1 MATSSVDPYCEWTL
15 RKTILPFIRT
25 VWRPTLVETGHFPQG
40 PCFVYGNHSHN
51 LDPFILNL
59 FTAWRNPTSGV
70 LTMEYMRKGL
80 VAYLL
85 KGIGLLATRKSVPE
99 PHLIRSIYKLLDEG
113 RMVVIYPEGG
123 RRWAG
128 RPEPWMLSTA
138 KIFARA
144 GVPIYPVVTHG
155 SYIGW
160 PRWARWPRRA
170 RIQVEVKAPFQFPKK
185 SDWRTVVK
193 QLKKPIDI
201 DENIVDPAIRPS
213 RAYRP
218 AEGIEKLL
226 YRDPETGVYGDV
238 FSPDGTY
245 VVNRSGTMRLKM
257 LPDSTLL
264 DEATGEVKLTGDLYE
279 HIRALPTTRSADGA
293 YIRNNVAVYEEI
305 AYPDLHPLGRADV
318 RLFDDALRLQYRHE
332 TQTIGLDDIRFTSLE
347 RNAKLQLT
355 LDDRMV
361 QLHFDR
367 EGSALAWSDAL
378 RTLKGPDPSLV

>member
-1 MATSSVDPYCEWTL
+1 MSDTSVDPRSEWIL
-15 RKTILPFIRT
+15 RKTILPFIRA
-25 VWRPTLVETGHFPQG
+25 VWRPTLRESPHFPEG

-59 FTAWRNPTSGV
+59 FTRWQNPTSGV

-99 PHLIRSIYKLLDEG
+99 PHLIRAIYKLLDQD

-128 RPEPWMLSTA
+128 RPEPWMVSTA

-144 GVPIYPVVTHG
+144 GVPVYPIVTHG
-155 SYIGW
+155 SYVGW

-170 RIQVEVKAPFQFPKK
+170 RIQVEVKAPLQFPK
-185 SDWRTVVK
+185 RTKWEDVLD
-193 QLKKPIDI
+193 QLKAPIAQ
-201 DENIVDPAIRPS
+201 DENVVDPAIRPKW
-213 RAYRP
+213 AFRP

-226 YRDPETGVYGDV
+226 YRDPETGEYGGL
-238 FSPDGTY
+238 FTPDGTY
-245 VVNRSGTMRLKM
+245 VENRAGTLRLKM

-264 DEATGEVKLTGDLYE
+264 NETTGDILLTGDLYE
-279 HIRALPTTRSADGA
+279 QIQALPITPNAAGA
-293 YIRNNVAVYEEI
+293 RIQNNVAVNEERQ
-305 AYPDLHPLGRADV
+305 YPDIHPLGRAEAQ
-318 RLFDDALRLQYRHE
+318 LFDDAIRLKLDHE
-332 TQTIGLDDIRFTSLE
+332 TQTLALEDIRFTSLE
-347 RNAKLQLT
+347 RNSKLQFT

-367 EGSALAWSDAL
+367 EGSALAWSNAL
-378 RTLKGPDPSLV
+378 RDLQGPDPSLV